1 RSRALPPLSLLR
13 LCLSRVFLPTHLPS
27 PQFCYL
33 RFSRLSPLRYCAG
46 SDSCVARLHDAGLSA
61 YSDLLSEH
69 PALNHVLPPE
79 CRFIRHFSA
88 FGFVS
93 GLRQPFAGSPRHSA
107 ETGSLSYGL
116 LFRLQLLS
124 TPPRGDAVTFSF
136 VSCDLLRIGL
146 SPN

>member
-13 LCLSRVFLPTHLPS
+13 LCLSRVFLPTRLPS

-33 RFSRLSPLRYCAG
+33 RFSWLSPLRYFAG
-46 SDSCVARLHDAGLSA
+46 SDSCATRLHGAGLSA

-69 PALNHVLPPE
+69 PALNHVMPPE

-88 FGFVS
+88 FGFRLW
-93 GLRQPFAGSPRHSA
+93 LRHGYACSPQHSA

-116 LFRLQLLS
+116 FLVA
-124 TPPRGDAVTFSF
+124 PRPAS
-136 VSCDLLRIGL
+136 RR
-146 SPN
+146 